1 MGSIKENYEMMFTSY
16 PDLVDITQLKEM
28 LGIGI
33 TLAYRLVRNKTIK
46 ALKVGRQ
53 YKIPKRNVIAYFILL
68 LFLLA
73 LGVGFRDP
81 TPQKIYYL
89 FFSIIHKPCHIS
101 YMFYRINFY
110 LILLGLESFF
120 NKFCSSIFFIYYLQ

>member
-33 TLAYRLVRNKTIK
+33 TLTYRLVRNNTIQ

-53 YKIPKRNVIAYFILL
+53 YKIPKRNI
-68 LFLLA
+68 
-73 LGVGFRDP
+73 
-81 TPQKIYYL
+81 
-89 FFSIIHKPCHIS
+89 IS
-101 YMFYRINFY
+101 YLTNQNQI
-110 LILLGLESFF
+110 
-120 NKFCSSIFFIYYLQ
+120 

>member
-33 TLAYRLVRNKTIK
+33 TLAYRLVRNNTIQ

-53 YKIPKRNVIAYFILL
+53 YKIPKRNI
-68 LFLLA
+68 
-73 LGVGFRDP
+73 
-81 TPQKIYYL
+81 
-89 FFSIIHKPCHIS
+89 IS
-101 YMFYRINFY
+101 YLTNQSHI
-110 LILLGLESFF
+110 
-120 NKFCSSIFFIYYLQ
+120 

>member
-33 TLAYRLVRNKTIK
+33 TLAYRLVRNNTIQ

-53 YKIPKRNVIAYFILL
+53 YKIPKRNI
-68 LFLLA
+68 
-73 LGVGFRDP
+73 
-81 TPQKIYYL
+81 
-89 FFSIIHKPCHIS
+89 IS
-101 YMFYRINFY
+101 YLTNQKKI
-110 LILLGLESFF
+110 
-120 NKFCSSIFFIYYLQ
+120 